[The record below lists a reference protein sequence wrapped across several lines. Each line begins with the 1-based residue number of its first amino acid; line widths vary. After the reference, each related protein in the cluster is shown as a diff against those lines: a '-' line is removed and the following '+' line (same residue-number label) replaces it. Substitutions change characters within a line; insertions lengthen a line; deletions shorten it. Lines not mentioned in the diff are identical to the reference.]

1 MKIKSENKSEDLS
14 DDDKKLMEDE
24 LTKDNS
30 TEAKIEREIRK

>member
-1 MKIKSENKSEDLS
+1 MLMEGSLVEQA

-24 LTKDNS
+24 LAKDNS

>member
-1 MKIKSENKSEDLS
+1 MEGSVVEQA